1 MIILVWLVYE
11 YIYECLIYELIRQ
24 EEALGF
30 YDYFLIVMVLDDL
43 PIVPEVPE
51 LEVLMPTRHE

>member
-1 MIILVWLVYE
+1 LIILVWLVYE